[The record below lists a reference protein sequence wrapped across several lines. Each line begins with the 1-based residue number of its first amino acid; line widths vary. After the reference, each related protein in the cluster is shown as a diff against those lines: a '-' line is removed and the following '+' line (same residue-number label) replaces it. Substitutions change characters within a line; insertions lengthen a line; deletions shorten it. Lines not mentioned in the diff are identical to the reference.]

1 MQDSLNVKKIELQ
14 HKKLLA
20 EYNAILIA
28 LASVTLGTAGLIYT
42 LTKDTFL
49 SLTGLT
55 IVFFILNSEKESKS
69 LELDIK
75 INEL

>member
-1 MQDSLNVKKIELQ
+1 MQDSLKVKKIELQ

-28 LASVTLGTAGLIYT
+28 LASVTLGTPGLIYT

-55 IVFFILNSEKESKS
+55 MVFFILNSEKESKS

-75 INEL
+75 INEI